1 MSVFASS
8 LALEAAGPGAWRATA
23 SPRYEAVIG
32 IFGGWTVALLLK
44 TVLAEPAATGSA
56 ISITVDYIAAI
67 PAGSALTL
75 RTTCLGA
82 SRSLAHW
89 RCDLHIDGSD
99 SVAVT
104 ALVILANR
112 RESDR
117 HNDLP
122 APAIAPPEALEP
134 FFPPFSKQ
142 PPLEARSP
150 MPPPPFNKP
159 DTRTLSWERDSS
171 GRPIDELT
179 LALLSDLGAPRIFL
193 VSDGPRPSAT
203 LTLSVHFL
211 AGPAELAACGD
222 DFILSEM
229 IATRIEQ
236 SLVGSRKNMWSRAG
250 TLLAT
255 SEQLC
260 WFR

>member
-1 MSVFASS
+1 M
-8 LALEAAGPGAWRATA
+8 L
-23 SPRYEAVIG
+23 
-32 IFGGWTVALLLK
+32 
-44 TVLAEPAATGSA
+44 
-56 ISITVDYIAAI
+56 
-67 PAGSALTL
+67 
-75 RTTCLGA
+75 
-82 SRSLAHW
+82 
-89 RCDLHIDGSD
+89 
-99 SVAVT
+99 
-104 ALVILANR
+104 
-112 RESDR
+112 
-117 HNDLP
+117 
-122 APAIAPPEALEP
+122 PPEQLEP

-142 PPLEARSP
+142 PPLESRSA

-159 DTRTLSWERDSS
+159 DTGTLSWERDSS
-171 GRPIDELT
+171 GRAIDELT

-203 LTLSVHFL
+203 LTLSVNFL

-236 SLVGSRKNMWSRAG
+236 SVVGSRKTMWSRAG
-250 TLLAT
+250 GVLAT